1 MRTGKVA
8 DHLSVIMEYADRDW
22 EFTTYPLDE
31 AEREALLTK
40 MDAYCRHETGKGI
53 AEYAKEVMGE
63 PERPVSLKAAVKESR
78 AASEALVAHGASAV
92 DLEHEADNARTAASP
107 LSKPDSDR

>member
-1 MRTGKVA
+1 MANYKEAQGVA
-8 DHLSVIMEYADRDW
+8 DLLSQFDFNIISEGPGDFSTQHRKYTC
-22 EFTTYPLDE
+22 EFSKPGIESFTTTY
-31 AEREALLTK
+31 
-40 MDAYCRHETGKGI
+40 
-53 AEYAKEVMGE
+53 
-63 PERPVSLKAAVKESR
+63 R